1 MILEYPVHKNA
12 TIKIIIY
19 VTGLNEATGSNT
31 QNIKVQA
38 IFEARQVF
46 TLKRA
51 LNNLRL
57 G

>member
-1 MILEYPVHKNA
+1 M
-12 TIKIIIY
+12 
-19 VTGLNEATGSNT
+19 TGLNEATGSNT

-57 G
+57 S